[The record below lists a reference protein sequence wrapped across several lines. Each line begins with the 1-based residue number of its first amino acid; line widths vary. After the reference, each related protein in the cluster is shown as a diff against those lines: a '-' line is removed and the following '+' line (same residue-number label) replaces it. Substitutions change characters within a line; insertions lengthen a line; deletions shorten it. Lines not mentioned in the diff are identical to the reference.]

1 MATITKQGQKGN
13 LTKLDLDYKGTKDGE
28 DQVKNYLE
36 IVQQKIGFI
45 PNVLAA
51 FAKFPKQFEGFTKLY
66 NALMLGESGLTKLER
81 EMIAVTVSSENHC
94 FYCLVAHGSA
104 VRELSNDPQL
114 GERIAAN
121 FKSAELPKKQEELLS
136 ETLKK
141 IDIVICTALIPGKK
155 APVIIK
161 EDMINNM
168 QAGSVIYDLA
178 AIQGGNTAFTKA
190 DEIIE
195 KNGVKIMGESNILNR
210 LPVSAS
216 NLYAKNMFNFI
227 ENLYDKEKKEIN
239 INLEDEIISKT
250 LIK

>member
-13 LTKLDLDYKGTKDGE
+13 LTKLDLDYEGTKDGE
-28 DQVKNYLE
+28 EQVKNYLE
-36 IVQQKIGFI
+36 IVQQKLGFI

-121 FKSAELPKKQEELLS
+121 FRSAELPKKQEELL
-136 ETLKK
+136 
-141 IDIVICTALIPGKK
+141 
-155 APVIIK
+155 
-161 EDMINNM
+161 N
-168 QAGSVIYDLA
+168 
-178 AIQGGNTAFTKA
+178 FTKKLTK
-190 DEIIE
+190 DPSEISENDRKKLRDVGYTDRDIWDISAIVGLF
-195 KNGVKIMGESNILNR
+195 NMTNR
-210 LPVSAS
+210 LASATEMEPNNNYH
-216 NLYAKNMFNFI
+216 NLAR
-227 ENLYDKEKKEIN
+227 
-239 INLEDEIISKT
+239 
-250 LIK
+250 

>member
-1 MATITKQGQKGN
+1 MATIIKQGQKSN
-13 LTKLDLDYKGTKDGE
+13 LTKLDLDYEGTKDGE

-36 IVQQKIGFI
+36 IVQQKLGFI

-121 FKSAELPKKQEELLS
+121 FKSAELPKKQEELL
-136 ETLKK
+136 
-141 IDIVICTALIPGKK
+141 
-155 APVIIK
+155 
-161 EDMINNM
+161 N
-168 QAGSVIYDLA
+168 
-178 AIQGGNTAFTKA
+178 FTKKLTK
-190 DEIIE
+190 DPSEI
-195 KNGVKIMGESNILNR
+195 GENDRKKLRDVGYTDRDIWDISAIVGLFNMTNR
-210 LPVSAS
+210 LASATEMEPNNNYH
-216 NLYAKNMFNFI
+216 NLAR
-227 ENLYDKEKKEIN
+227 
-239 INLEDEIISKT
+239 
-250 LIK
+250 

>member
-1 MATITKQGQKGN
+1 MTIITKQGQKGN
-13 LTKLDLDYKGTKDGE
+13 LTKLDLDYEGTKDGE

-36 IVQQKIGFI
+36 IVQQKLGFI

-121 FKSAELPKKQEELLS
+121 FRSAELPKKQEELLS
-136 ETLKK
+136 
-141 IDIVICTALIPGKK
+141 
-155 APVIIK
+155 
-161 EDMINNM
+161 
-168 QAGSVIYDLA
+168 
-178 AIQGGNTAFTKA
+178 FTKKLTK
-190 DEIIE
+190 DPSEI
-195 KNGVKIMGESNILNR
+195 GENDRKKLRDVGYTDRDIWDISAIVGLFNMTNR
-210 LPVSAS
+210 LASATEMEPNNNYH
-216 NLYAKNMFNFI
+216 NLAR
-227 ENLYDKEKKEIN
+227 
-239 INLEDEIISKT
+239 
-250 LIK
+250 

>member
-36 IVQQKIGFI
+36 IVQQKLGFI

-121 FKSAELPKKQEELLS
+121 FRSAELPKKQEELL
-136 ETLKK
+136 
-141 IDIVICTALIPGKK
+141 
-155 APVIIK
+155 
-161 EDMINNM
+161 N
-168 QAGSVIYDLA
+168 
-178 AIQGGNTAFTKA
+178 FTKKLTK
-190 DEIIE
+190 DPSEI
-195 KNGVKIMGESNILNR
+195 GENDRKKLRDVGYTDRDIWDMSAIVGLFNMTNR
-210 LPVSAS
+210 LASATEMEPNNNYH
-216 NLYAKNMFNFI
+216 NLACL
-227 ENLYDKEKKEIN
+227 LYTSPSPRDPE
-239 INLEDEIISKT
+239 
-250 LIK
+250 

>member
-1 MATITKQGQKGN
+1 MATITKQGQNGN

-36 IVQQKIGFI
+36 IVQQKLGFI

-121 FKSAELPKKQEELLS
+121 FKSAELPKKQEELL
-136 ETLKK
+136 
-141 IDIVICTALIPGKK
+141 
-155 APVIIK
+155 
-161 EDMINNM
+161 N
-168 QAGSVIYDLA
+168 
-178 AIQGGNTAFTKA
+178 FTKKLTK
-190 DEIIE
+190 DPSDI
-195 KNGVKIMGESNILNR
+195 GENDRKKLRDVGYTDRDIWDISAIVGLFNMTNR
-210 LPVSAS
+210 LASATEMEPNNNYH
-216 NLYAKNMFNFI
+216 NLAR
-227 ENLYDKEKKEIN
+227 
-239 INLEDEIISKT
+239 
-250 LIK
+250 

>member
-13 LTKLDLDYKGTKDGE
+13 LTKLDLDYEGTKDGE

-36 IVQQKIGFI
+36 IVQQKLGFI

-94 FYCLVAHGSA
+94 FYCLVAHGYA

-121 FKSAELPKKQEELLS
+121 FRSAELPKKQEELLS
-136 ETLKK
+136 
-141 IDIVICTALIPGKK
+141 
-155 APVIIK
+155 
-161 EDMINNM
+161 
-168 QAGSVIYDLA
+168 
-178 AIQGGNTAFTKA
+178 FTKKLTK
-190 DEIIE
+190 DPSEI
-195 KNGVKIMGESNILNR
+195 GENDRKKLRDVGYSDRDIWDISAIVGLFNMTNR
-210 LPVSAS
+210 LASATEMEPNNNYH
-216 NLYAKNMFNFI
+216 NLAR
-227 ENLYDKEKKEIN
+227 
-239 INLEDEIISKT
+239 
-250 LIK
+250 

>member
-13 LTKLDLDYKGTKDGE
+13 LTKLDLDYEGTKDGE

-36 IVQQKIGFI
+36 IVQQKLGFI

-104 VRELSNDPQL
+104 VRELSKDPQL

-121 FKSAELPKKQEELLS
+121 FRSAELPKKQEELL
-136 ETLKK
+136 
-141 IDIVICTALIPGKK
+141 
-155 APVIIK
+155 
-161 EDMINNM
+161 N
-168 QAGSVIYDLA
+168 
-178 AIQGGNTAFTKA
+178 FTKKLTK
-190 DEIIE
+190 DPSEIVENDRKKLRDVGYTDRDIWDISAIVGLF
-195 KNGVKIMGESNILNR
+195 NMTNR
-210 LPVSAS
+210 LASATEMEPNNNYH
-216 NLYAKNMFNFI
+216 NLAR
-227 ENLYDKEKKEIN
+227 
-239 INLEDEIISKT
+239 
-250 LIK
+250 

>member
-13 LTKLDLDYKGTKDGE
+13 LTKLDLDYEGTKDGE

-36 IVQQKIGFI
+36 IVQQKLGFI

-121 FKSAELPKKQEELLS
+121 FRSAELPKKQEELL
-136 ETLKK
+136 
-141 IDIVICTALIPGKK
+141 
-155 APVIIK
+155 
-161 EDMINNM
+161 N
-168 QAGSVIYDLA
+168 
-178 AIQGGNTAFTKA
+178 FTKKLTK
-190 DEIIE
+190 DPSEI
-195 KNGVKIMGESNILNR
+195 GENDRKKLRDVGYSDRDIWDISAIVGLFNMTNR
-210 LPVSAS
+210 LASATEMEPNNNYH
-216 NLYAKNMFNFI
+216 NLAR
-227 ENLYDKEKKEIN
+227 
-239 INLEDEIISKT
+239 
-250 LIK
+250 

>member
-36 IVQQKIGFI
+36 IVKQKLGFI

-121 FKSAELPKKQEELLS
+121 FRSAELPEKQLELL
-136 ETLKK
+136 
-141 IDIVICTALIPGKK
+141 
-155 APVIIK
+155 
-161 EDMINNM
+161 N
-168 QAGSVIYDLA
+168 
-178 AIQGGNTAFTKA
+178 FTKKLTR
-190 DEIIE
+190 DPSEIS
-195 KNGVKIMGESNILNR
+195 ESDRTKLREVGYTDRDIWDISAIVGLFNMTNR
-210 LPVSAS
+210 LASATEMEP
-216 NLYAKNMFNFI
+216 NDNYH
-227 ENLYDKEKKEIN
+227 N
-239 INLEDEIISKT
+239 IAR
-250 LIK
+250 

>member
-1 MATITKQGQKGN
+1 MATITKQGQNGN
-13 LTKLDLDYKGTKDGE
+13 LTKLDLDYEGTKDGE

-36 IVQQKIGFI
+36 IVQQKLGFI

-121 FKSAELPKKQEELLS
+121 FRSAELPKKQEELL
-136 ETLKK
+136 
-141 IDIVICTALIPGKK
+141 
-155 APVIIK
+155 
-161 EDMINNM
+161 N
-168 QAGSVIYDLA
+168 
-178 AIQGGNTAFTKA
+178 FTKKLTK
-190 DEIIE
+190 DPSEI
-195 KNGVKIMGESNILNR
+195 GENDRKKLRDVGYTDRDIWDISAIVGLFNMTNR
-210 LPVSAS
+210 LASATEMEPNNNYH
-216 NLYAKNMFNFI
+216 NLAR
-227 ENLYDKEKKEIN
+227 
-239 INLEDEIISKT
+239 
-250 LIK
+250 

>member
-13 LTKLDLDYKGTKDGE
+13 LTKLDLDYEGTKDGE

-36 IVQQKIGFI
+36 IVQQKLGFI

-121 FKSAELPKKQEELLS
+121 FRSAELPKKQEELL
-136 ETLKK
+136 
-141 IDIVICTALIPGKK
+141 
-155 APVIIK
+155 
-161 EDMINNM
+161 N
-168 QAGSVIYDLA
+168 
-178 AIQGGNTAFTKA
+178 FTKKLTK
-190 DEIIE
+190 DPSEI
-195 KNGVKIMGESNILNR
+195 GEDDRKKLRDVGYTDRDIWDISAIVGLFNMTNR
-210 LPVSAS
+210 LASATEMEPNNNYH
-216 NLYAKNMFNFI
+216 NLAR
-227 ENLYDKEKKEIN
+227 
-239 INLEDEIISKT
+239 
-250 LIK
+250 

>member
-1 MATITKQGQKGN
+1 MANISKQGQKGN
-13 LTKLDLDYKGTKDGE
+13 LTKLDLDYEGTKDGE

-36 IVQQKIGFI
+36 IVQQKLGFI

-121 FKSAELPKKQEELLS
+121 FRSAELPKKQEELL
-136 ETLKK
+136 
-141 IDIVICTALIPGKK
+141 
-155 APVIIK
+155 
-161 EDMINNM
+161 N
-168 QAGSVIYDLA
+168 
-178 AIQGGNTAFTKA
+178 FTKKLTK
-190 DEIIE
+190 DPSEI
-195 KNGVKIMGESNILNR
+195 GENDRKKLRDVGYTDRDIWDISAIVGLFNMTNR
-210 LPVSAS
+210 LASATEMEPNNNYH
-216 NLYAKNMFNFI
+216 NLAR
-227 ENLYDKEKKEIN
+227 
-239 INLEDEIISKT
+239 
-250 LIK
+250 

>member
-13 LTKLDLDYKGTKDGE
+13 LTKLDLDYEGTKDGE

-36 IVQQKIGFI
+36 IVQQKLGFI

-121 FKSAELPKKQEELLS
+121 FRSAELPKKQEELL
-136 ETLKK
+136 
-141 IDIVICTALIPGKK
+141 
-155 APVIIK
+155 
-161 EDMINNM
+161 N
-168 QAGSVIYDLA
+168 
-178 AIQGGNTAFTKA
+178 FTKKLTK
-190 DEIIE
+190 DSSEI
-195 KNGVKIMGESNILNR
+195 GENDRKKLRDVGYTDRDIWDISAIVGLFNMTNR
-210 LPVSAS
+210 LASATEMEPNNNYH
-216 NLYAKNMFNFI
+216 NLAR
-227 ENLYDKEKKEIN
+227 
-239 INLEDEIISKT
+239 
-250 LIK
+250 

>member
-13 LTKLDLDYKGTKDGE
+13 LTKLDLHYEGTKDGE

-36 IVQQKIGFI
+36 IVQQKLGFI

-104 VRELSNDPQL
+104 VRELSKDPQL

-121 FKSAELPKKQEELLS
+121 FRSAELPKKQEELL
-136 ETLKK
+136 
-141 IDIVICTALIPGKK
+141 
-155 APVIIK
+155 
-161 EDMINNM
+161 N
-168 QAGSVIYDLA
+168 
-178 AIQGGNTAFTKA
+178 FTKKLTK
-190 DEIIE
+190 DPSEI
-195 KNGVKIMGESNILNR
+195 GENDRKKLRDVGYTDRDIWDISAIVGLFNMTNR
-210 LPVSAS
+210 LASATEMEPNNNYH
-216 NLYAKNMFNFI
+216 NLAR
-227 ENLYDKEKKEIN
+227 
-239 INLEDEIISKT
+239 
-250 LIK
+250 

>member
-13 LTKLDLDYKGTKDGE
+13 LTKLDLDYRGTKDGE

-36 IVQQKIGFI
+36 IVQQKLGFI

-104 VRELSNDPQL
+104 VRELSKDPQL

-121 FKSAELPKKQEELLS
+121 FRSAELPKKQEELL
-136 ETLKK
+136 
-141 IDIVICTALIPGKK
+141 
-155 APVIIK
+155 
-161 EDMINNM
+161 N
-168 QAGSVIYDLA
+168 
-178 AIQGGNTAFTKA
+178 FTKKLTK
-190 DEIIE
+190 DPSEI
-195 KNGVKIMGESNILNR
+195 GENDRKKLRDVGYTDRDIWDISAIVGLFNMTNR
-210 LPVSAS
+210 LASATEMEPNNNYH
-216 NLYAKNMFNFI
+216 NLAR
-227 ENLYDKEKKEIN
+227 
-239 INLEDEIISKT
+239 
-250 LIK
+250 